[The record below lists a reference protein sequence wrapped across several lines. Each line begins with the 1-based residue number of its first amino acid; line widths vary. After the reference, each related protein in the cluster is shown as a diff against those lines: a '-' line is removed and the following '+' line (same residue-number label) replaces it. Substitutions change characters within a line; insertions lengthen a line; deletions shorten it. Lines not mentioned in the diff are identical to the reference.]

1 MFTIEE
7 YPDTSLETLE
17 NMKEVFVDSETIII
31 AINNNNI
38 QALLNGK
45 MLLLHLDENKKIVIY
60 DNSIT
65 E

>member
-17 NMKEVFVDSETIII
+17 NMKEIFVDSDTIII
-31 AINNNNI
+31 AINNDNI

>member
-31 AINNNNI
+31 SVNNNNI

-45 MLLLHLDENKKIVIY
+45 LLLLHLDENKKIVIY

>member
-17 NMKEVFVDSETIII
+17 NMKEVFVDSDTIII
-31 AINNNNI
+31 AINNDNI
-38 QALLNGK
+38 QALLNRK

>member
-17 NMKEVFVDSETIII
+17 SIKEVFVDSETIII
-31 AINNNNI
+31 AVNNNNI

-45 MLLLHLDENKKIVIY
+45 LLLLHLDENKKIVIY